1 MPKPNPKLAIHLDLL
16 KPQSS
21 PEKLPVKFL
30 RLFLSSGRY
39 ILIFVEAL
47 VLVAFVIRFKLDADL
62 ANKKEAIEQEIPFIE
77 SLKPYEILI
86 RQTQLKLSTIA
97 AFHSDWADY
106 PQILKSIADQT
117 PFGIKII
124 SINIKKDVGK
134 ITIAINAQA
143 QTNSDLSNFIT
154 GLKTNG
160 YFSQVT
166 LVSLGLEQG
175 VIRFVA
181 NAEVI
186 TQKVVGKRL

>member
-1 MPKPNPKLAIHLDLL
+1 MPAKTHKLLIHLDLL
-16 KPQSS
+16 RPQSS

-62 ANKKEAIEQEIPFIE
+62 ANTKEAIEQEIPFIE
-77 SLKPYEILI
+77 SLKPYEIII

-97 AFHSDWADY
+97 SFRSDWADY

-124 SINIKKDVGK
+124 SINLKKDVGK

-143 QTNSDLSNFIT
+143 QTNNDLSNFIT

-166 LVSLGLEQG
+166 LSSLGLEQN
-175 VIRFVA
+175 VIRFVI
-181 NAEVI
+181 NVEVT
-186 TQKVVGKRL
+186 TQQVAKSL